1 MPGATKVNQS
11 FFEVTERRLNNVSI
25 LKLFDILEDVDRS
38 TKFMNLFKSVSP
50 DDDKKYD
57 VLYYDTYEAPN
68 DAWWDNISYE
78 AYGTPLMWWIVA
90 IMNDATNPYEDL
102 EPGQNLRVLKD
113 EHLQTLFKDI
123 DRISKL

>member
-11 FFEVTERRLNNVSI
+11 FFEVTERRLNNVSL